1 MQNID
6 IVAAPVTTE
15 LVLTPGG
22 VAIVVGILLIMVVV
36 MLVSLR
42 HRQRGRR

>member
-6 IVAAPVTTE
+6 IIAEPVSVE
-15 LVLTPGG
+15 LVVAPGG
-22 VAIVVGILLIMVVV
+22 VAVIVGLLLLMVVV